1 MTIGDFHCACP
12 PIRRDAPWNADSA
25 FRQTDAGRS
34 GQEYSSAR
42 LVGDLARAGTV
53 VFWGDGPGC
62 GLR

>member
-1 MTIGDFHCACP
+1 MTIGDFAAP
-12 PIRRDAPWNADSA
+12 ARRSGSPLQDAGSVL
-25 FRQTDAGRS
+25 RRTDAGRS

-62 GLR
+62 VLR